1 MKRAG
6 NLIEKIADPE
16 NLRLAFWKARKGK
29 EQKEEVKAFRKN
41 LEGNLVILRQQILSG
56 KVDVGN
62 YHYFT
67 IYDPKERVICAAS
80 FQERVLH
87 HALMNIC
94 HQVFENF
101 QIYDSYATRKNKGTY
116 AALHRAETFQKKYA
130 WFLKL
135 DIRKYFDSINHTVL
149 KDLLR
154 RRFKDE
160 KLLLIFDTIID
171 SYETKEGMGIPIGN
185 LTSQYFANYYL
196 AYADRYLK
204 EDLKIPAFV
213 RYMDDMV
220 LWSNDKSVLLEARRL
235 IANFLKIRLSLHL
248 NRSNQ
253 GLSFIGYRIFD
264 NYTKL
269 NQRSKQRFKRKMSQY
284 YTQLKTGMWSEEEY
298 QRHIIPLIA
307 FTQHA
312 SAYQLRE
319 LVIKNIGS
327 ATNVHHHLLKK

>member
-1 MKRAG
+1 
-6 NLIEKIADPE
+6 
-16 NLRLAFWKARKGK
+16 
-29 EQKEEVKAFRKN
+29 
-41 LEGNLVILRQQILSG
+41 
-56 KVDVGN
+56 
-62 YHYFT
+62 
-67 IYDPKERVICAAS
+67 
-80 FQERVLH
+80 
-87 HALMNIC
+87 
-94 HQVFENF
+94 
-101 QIYDSYATRKNKGTY
+101 
-116 AALHRAETFQKKYA
+116 
-130 WFLKL
+130 
-135 DIRKYFDSINHTVL
+135 
-149 KDLLR
+149 
-154 RRFKDE
+154 
-160 KLLLIFDTIID
+160 
-171 SYETKEGMGIPIGN
+171 
-185 LTSQYFANYYL
+185 QYFANYYL

-235 IANFLKIRLSLHL
+235 IANFLKIRLSLQLKISFL